1 MKSFADFISEATPRG
16 KAIQRGKISKADAQK
31 RQAREDR
38 RAAAQERRDDKAKA
52 GIDALIGSQAD
63 RRYAKQRRDEENKKR
78 QERNK
83 KRQEKNLDKLV
94 DKAARKLGINLPDER
109 QKALKRTIADRMA
122 KGAKE
127 HGLDEERRETEI
139 GITGQPVPNKKLGA
153 KKRYEFEKKRRENLK
168 KMPGDAPG
176 ESKLIQLMRD
186 RAKKE
191 ENFAESRTKEQ
202 QIKGQKAVLDAKIKS
217 EYDKITKE
225 IPRRK

>member
-38 RAAAQERRDDKAKA
+38 KRAAQERRDDRAKA
-52 GIDALIGSQAD
+52 GIDALIGS
-63 RRYAKQRRDEENKKR
+63 DEER
-78 QERNK
+78 
-83 KRQEKNLDKLV
+83 
-94 DKAARKLGINLPDER
+94 KAAAAARANPKGER

-127 HGLDEERRETEI
+127 HGLDEAR
-139 GITGQPVPNKKLGA
+139 NK
-153 KKRYEFEKKRRENLK
+153 N
-168 KMPGDAPG
+168 
-176 ESKLIQLMRD
+176 
-186 RAKKE
+186 
-191 ENFAESRTKEQ
+191 Q

-217 EYDKITKE
+217 EYDKMTKE

>member
-38 RAAAQERRDDKAKA
+38 KRAAQERRDDRAKA
-52 GIDALIGSQAD
+52 GIDALIGS
-63 RRYAKQRRDEENKKR
+63 DEER
-78 QERNK
+78 
-83 KRQEKNLDKLV
+83 
-94 DKAARKLGINLPDER
+94 KAAAAARANPKGER

-122 KGAKE
+122 KGAKD

-191 ENFAESRTKEQ
+191 GNYSES
-202 QIKGQKAVLDAKIKS
+202 ID
-217 EYDKITKE
+217 
-225 IPRRK
+225 

>member
-16 KAIQRGKISKADAQK
+16 KAIQRGKISKAEAQK

-38 RAAAQERRDDKAKA
+38 KRAAQERRDDRAKA

-78 QERNK
+78 QERN
-83 KRQEKNLDKLV
+83 LDKLV
-94 DKAARKLGINLPDER
+94 DKAARELGIKLPDKASKKKETKTNPKAER
-109 QKALKRTIADRMA
+109 RKELKRTIADRMA

-139 GITGQPVPNKKLGA
+139 GITGQPIPNRRLGP
-153 KKRYEFEKKRRENLK
+153 KKRHEFEKKRRENLK
-168 KMPGDAPG
+168 KRPGDAPG

-186 RAKKE
+186 RAQRE
-191 ENFAESRTKEQ
+191 GN
-202 QIKGQKAVLDAKIKS
+202 
-217 EYDKITKE
+217 
-225 IPRRK
+225 

>member
-38 RAAAQERRDDKAKA
+38 KRAAQERRDDRAKA

-63 RRYAKQRRDEENKKR
+63 RRYAKQKRDEENKKR
-78 QERNK
+78 QERN
-83 KRQEKNLDKLV
+83 LDKLV
-94 DKAARKLGINLPDER
+94 DKAARELGVKLP
-109 QKALKRTIADRMA
+109 
-122 KGAKE
+122 
-127 HGLDEERRETEI
+127 EERRETEI

-191 ENFAESRTKEQ
+191 GNYSES
-202 QIKGQKAVLDAKIKS
+202 ID
-217 EYDKITKE
+217 
-225 IPRRK
+225 

>member
-16 KAIQRGKISKADAQK
+16 KNIQRPVGRQPKASY
-31 RQAREDR
+31 
-38 RAAAQERRDDKAKA
+38 RD
-52 GIDALIGSQAD
+52 QM
-63 RRYAKQRRDEENKKR
+63 RAKQR
-78 QERNK
+78 QER
-83 KRQEKNLDKLV
+83 L
-94 DKAARKLGINLPDER
+94 ER
-109 QKALKRTIADRMA
+109 QKSIDSSTQRGPTASKEAKKAEEKRKQNDPRTSRLRGTIADRMA
-122 KGAKE
+122 QGAKE

-168 KMPGDAPG
+168 KRPGDAPG

-191 ENFAESRTKEQ
+191 GNIAESRTKEQ

-217 EYDKITKE
+217 EYDRITKE

>member
-191 ENFAESRTKEQ
+191 GNYSES
-202 QIKGQKAVLDAKIKS
+202 ID
-217 EYDKITKE
+217 
-225 IPRRK
+225 

>member
-38 RAAAQERRDDKAKA
+38 KAEARLRTQERKEAEQRDVEQK
-52 GIDALIGSQAD
+52 IDDLIGSQAD
-63 RRYAKQRRDEENKKR
+63 RRYAKQRRAEENKKR
-78 QERNK
+78 QER
-83 KRQEKNLDKLV
+83 NLDKLV
-94 DKAARKLGINLPDER
+94 DKAARKLGVKLP
-109 QKALKRTIADRMA
+109 
-122 KGAKE
+122 
-127 HGLDEERRETEI
+127 EERRETEI

-168 KMPGDAPG
+168 KRPGDAPG

-191 ENFAESRTKEQ
+191 GNIAESRTKEQ

>member
-16 KAIQRGKISKADAQK
+16 KAIQRGKISKAEAQK

-38 RAAAQERRDDKAKA
+38 KRAAQERRDDRAKA

-78 QERNK
+78 QERN
-83 KRQEKNLDKLV
+83 LDKLV
-94 DKAARKLGINLPDER
+94 DKAARELGIKLPDKASKKKETKTNPKAER
-109 QKALKRTIADRMA
+109 RKELKRTIADRMA

-139 GITGQPVPNKKLGA
+139 GITGQPIPNKRLGP
-153 KKRYEFEKKRRENLK
+153 KKRHEFEKKRRENLK
-168 KMPGDAPG
+168 KRPGDAPG

-186 RAKKE
+186 RAQRE
-191 ENFAESRTKEQ
+191 GN
-202 QIKGQKAVLDAKIKS
+202 
-217 EYDKITKE
+217 
-225 IPRRK
+225 

>member
-38 RAAAQERRDDKAKA
+38 KRAAQERRDDRAKA
-52 GIDALIGSQAD
+52 GIDALIGSDA
-63 RRYAKQRRDEENKKR
+63 
-78 QERNK
+78 ER
-83 KRQEKNLDKLV
+83 
-94 DKAARKLGINLPDER
+94 KAAAAARANPKGER

-127 HGLDEERRETEI
+127 HGLDEER
-139 GITGQPVPNKKLGA
+139 NK
-153 KKRYEFEKKRRENLK
+153 N
-168 KMPGDAPG
+168 
-176 ESKLIQLMRD
+176 
-186 RAKKE
+186 
-191 ENFAESRTKEQ
+191 Q

-217 EYDKITKE
+217 EYDKMTKE